1 MNTGSLSSASLF
13 DPTLLTEK
21 TRTSI
26 LKNGCLTHLL
36 GESHPK
42 MTLVAED
49 FSFSYFSSTTPDNTS
64 SDVHGSEENQA
75 EEDLLYASY
84 ATVLPSEEQ
93 PEVD

>member
-1 MNTGSLSSASLF
+1 MY
-13 DPTLLTEK
+13 
-21 TRTSI
+21 I
-26 LKNGCLTHLL
+26 
-36 GESHPK
+36 
-42 MTLVAED
+42 VAED